1 MCGQRMWSRGV
12 LFIVCCIGSGL
23 GVVAQ
28 AQSVGEAPRH
38 EVPPE
43 VQQLIQQEFQQR
55 KARLAISLEQ
65 TEVKIDRTKQVI
77 ADMERSIDQLGQQLQ
92 DDNVSEISYP
102 EILMQLQVQRINLS
116 IEKAGLDAKS
126 EKLLEWVGNPPEG
139 ASAEKTLLK
148 RRKLEELL
156 ELERQGLER
165 ATALHN
171 QGTVSAGELL
181 DFRKRVLQVELQVL
195 ELETPSQ
202 PQSTAAVWAGEML
215 SKVVLDRIEVD
226 AKLMQVEKL
235 LSPLQ
240 HLRPKLSTMQSTKKE
255 LDAWHEELSK
265 LKARQMELQNQLTE
279 YQTMPHQPLPSDH

>member
-1 MCGQRMWSRGV
+1 MFGQRMWSRWV
-12 LFIVCCIGSGL
+12 LFIACCIGSGL

-28 AQSVGEAPRH
+28 AQSVSEAPRP

-43 VQQLIQQEFQQR
+43 VQQR
-55 KARLAISLEQ
+55 MARIKGLTMLLEQ

-77 ADMERSIDQLGQQLQ
+77 ADMEGSLDLLGQRLQ
-92 DDNVSEISYP
+92 DDNVSEISYS
-102 EILMQLQVQRINLS
+102 EILMQLQVQRINLR

-156 ELERQGLER
+156 DLERQGLDR

-171 QGTVSAGELL
+171 QGTVSANELL
-181 DFRKRVLQVELQVL
+181 DFRKRVLQVELQLL

-202 PQSTAAVWAGEML
+202 PQSPAAVWAGEML
-215 SKVVLDRIEVD
+215 SKVALDRIEID

-240 HLRPKLSTMQSTKKE
+240 HLRPQLSAMQSTKKE
-255 LDAWHEELSK
+255 LDAWHDELSK
-265 LKARQMELQNQLTE
+265 LKARQMELQNTLSEMQSF
-279 YQTMPHQPLPSDH
+279 PNQPTPSDH